1 MRMTMLTENPQA
13 GTPHTRLDER
23 KAASAAAS
31 GRTSRRG
38 WRRSGQ
44 LIALV
49 LCAVGWTTVGRADP
63 EDVVTFDTSTG
74 DITHSQPFGAD
85 VKSIVKD
92 GDGTLTLT
100 VASPDFPATS
110 SVEVRKGT
118 LKIQHADALG
128 PSLGVTGALAAPIAV
143 REGATLFLNL
153 PARTSGENT
162 YPLFANHPI
171 AVGGAGVDGKGAI
184 RFEPSSYDKVCD
196 GLLGPLTLTSD
207 TTLAN
212 TARMGFV
219 PSHDAAAP
227 NGTAPFDLGGHTLT
241 LSGQSVFLHK
251 ITLQNG
257 KVRVNARAELKLE
270 AGGNVLNPDRPGEI
284 LLNGGTLGLNSVPT
298 ADGWGQNWKIVFE
311 QASTLSANA
320 AAHGFAGDV
329 VLAGAAAGTL
339 DVAAGGRLSF
349 LGGTYGG
356 SKTLFG
362 DGSEK
367 PRTGTV
373 TFKSATVSNDVM
385 VSRGVGATFDGGSL
399 DVGQFQVG
407 TEGTFRNG
415 ATNVFCNGVRVN
427 VRPEGG
433 YYWNVQSVNQLG
445 ALVFSNSTVS
455 AGGSTTKMIRLA
467 VDGSETRGLVRIEEG
482 ASLDLSIGNVAN
494 RGRGLVVQNGGAVT
508 NRCRTEIGGFSR
520 LNDLTTICKGRG
532 FYALNGGEWS
542 FARESL
548 SLGGSR
554 GGRGWLIQTGGRL
567 VYGPDIRPWLSL
579 RKVGY
584 GEYALLGGVFV
595 CERAGGELALSESGN
610 EADILDGSSVGV
622 LTLAGAE
629 TAFRTKGWLATLST
643 NASETVV
650 NVREGA
656 TLSAQALKCRT
667 AEGAAAD
674 AYPEAKVFVNLDG
687 GVIRP
692 AGGASLDAAFFSGSR
707 KPDAVTLYDGGVVF
721 DTAERLDA
729 GGAPVDVTL
738 GVALKKATG
747 KGLATISLPTDEA
760 FAREEYLTPARV
772 HIASSG
778 NGRYA
783 TALAVFDGNA
793 MTLTGVRVT
802 SPGCDYDEATTT
814 VEIESATNNNVRFAC
829 AFTLK
834 DNAGTG
840 GVTKRGAG
848 RWTLDAA
855 DDFGGDVTVEGGELA
870 LPGDASLAG
879 RKIRLTCAA
888 LFGDGVLSCAGTLD
902 VTGTSLEIVDPE
914 NLPSYADRRRALFLS
929 AAKLVGKLSL
939 AADYGK
945 FSLTQ
950 SSGRCR
956 FGFAR
961 GIAVIIR

>member
-1 MRMTMLTENPQA
+1 MSVSDYKYLSS
-13 GTPHTRLDER
+13 LR
-23 KAASAAAS
+23 KAMTFCLFGGAIALSGGAAA
-31 GRTSRRG
+31 G
-38 WRRSGQ
+38 
-44 LIALV
+44 
-49 LCAVGWTTVGRADP
+49 VGEMVADG
-63 EDVVTFDTSTG
+63 VMMFDTSTG
-74 DITHSQPFGAD
+74 DITHSQPFGAG

-100 VASPDFPATS
+100 VASQDFPASS

-128 PSLGVTGALAAPIAV
+128 PSLGKADASAAPIMV
-143 REGATLFLNL
+143 KEGTTLFLNL

-171 AVGGAGVDGKGAI
+171 KVGGSGVGGNGAI
-184 RFEPSSYDKVCD
+184 RFEPSSSDKVCD

-219 PSHDAAAP
+219 PSTDGAAP
-227 NGTAPFDLGGHTLT
+227 NGTAPFDLGDYTLT
-241 LSGQSVFLHK
+241 LAGQSVFLHK
-251 ITLQNG
+251 ITLKNG
-257 KVRVNARAELKLE
+257 KVRVNAKAELKLE
-270 AGGNVLNPDRPGEI
+270 AGGNALDPDLPGEI

-298 ADGWGQNWKIVFE
+298 ADDWGKNWKIVFE

-320 AAHGFAGDV
+320 ATHGFAGDV
-329 VLAGAAAGTL
+329 VLAGATAGTL
-339 DVAAGGRLSF
+339 DVAAGGQLAF
-349 LGGTYGG
+349 IGGTYGG
-356 SKTLFG
+356 YKTLFG
-362 DGSEK
+362 LENN
-367 PRTGTV
+367 PRTGAV
-373 TFKSATVSNDVM
+373 TFKGATVSNDVM

-407 TEGTFRNG
+407 TEGSFKNG
-415 ATNVFCNGVRVN
+415 ATNVFCGGVRVN

-467 VDGSETRGLVRIEEG
+467 VDGSETRGLVKIEEG
-482 ASLDLSIGNVAN
+482 ASVDLSIGNVAN

-508 NRCRTEIGGFSR
+508 NRCRAEIGGFSR
-520 LNDLTTICKGRG
+520 LDDLTTLVKGRG

-548 SLGGSR
+548 SLGGFR
-554 GGRGWLIQTGGRL
+554 GGRGWLVQTGGRL
-567 VYGPDIRPWLSL
+567 VYAPESLPLLSL
-579 RKVGY
+579 RTVGY
-584 GEYALLGGVFV
+584 GEYALLGGEFV
-595 CERAGGELALSESGN
+595 SEHPTELQLSASGVES
-610 EADILDGSSVGV
+610 EIIDGTSAGV
-622 LTLAGAE
+622 LTLTGEGTRFA
-629 TAFRTKGWLATLST
+629 TKGWLATYST
-643 NASETVV
+643 NTAETVV
-650 NVREGA
+650 NLRAGA
-656 TLSAQALKCRT
+656 TLSAQAFKCRT
-667 AEGAAAD
+667 TAGAAEN
-674 AYPEAKVFVNLDG
+674 AYPGAKVFVNLDG

-692 AGGASLDAAFFSGSR
+692 AGGASLDAAFFSSSR
-707 KPDAVTLYDGGVVF
+707 KPNAVTLYDGGVVF

-772 HIASSG
+772 HIRSTAS
-778 NGRYA
+778 GRLA
-783 TALAVFDGNA
+783 TALATFDGD
-793 MTLTGVRVT
+793 TLQLTGITVT
-802 SPGCDYDEATTT
+802 SPGCDYDEATTA

-834 DNAGTG
+834 ANAGTG

-848 RWTLDAA
+848 RWVLDAA
-855 DDFGGDVTVEGGELA
+855 DEFGGDVTVEGGELR
-870 LPGDASLAG
+870 LPGGASLAG
-879 RKIRLTCAA
+879 RRIRLTCAA
-888 LFGDGVLSCAGTLD
+888 LFGDGLVSCDGTLD
-902 VTGTSLEIVDPE
+902 VTGAVLEIVDPA
-914 NLPSYADRRRALFLS
+914 NLPDYAGHRRGTFLS
-929 AAKLVGKLSL
+929 ASALVGRLAL
-939 AADYGK
+939 AADYGN
-945 FSLTQ
+945 FTLTQ
-950 SSGRCR
+950 AGGRCR

-961 GIAVIIR
+961 GAAIVIR

>member
-1 MRMTMLTENPQA
+1 MTMTMLTENPQA
-13 GTPHTRLDER
+13 GTPHAWLDER
-23 KAASAAAS
+23 KAVSAIAP
-31 GRTSRRG
+31 RRG
-38 WRRSGQ
+38 APLRRRLGGR
-44 LIALV
+44 LVALV
-49 LCAVGWTTVGRADP
+49 LGAVGLATAGWADS
-63 EDVVTFDTSTG
+63 DGVMMFDTSTG
-74 DITHSQPFGAD
+74 DITHSQPFGAG

-100 VASPDFPATS
+100 VASPDFPASS

-128 PSLGVTGALAAPIAV
+128 PSLGKADASAAPITV
-143 REGATLFLNL
+143 KEGATLLLNL

-171 AVGGAGVDGKGAI
+171 KVGGSGVNGQGAI
-184 RFEPSSYDKVCD
+184 RFEPSSSGLVCD

-219 PSHDAAAP
+219 PSTDAAAP
-227 NGTAPFDLGGHTLT
+227 NGTAPFDLGGYTLT
-241 LSGQSVFLHK
+241 LAGQSVFLHK
-251 ITLQNG
+251 ITLKNG
-257 KVRVNARAELKLE
+257 KVRVNAKAELKLE
-270 AGGNVLNPDRPGEI
+270 AGGNALDPDLSGEI

-298 ADGWGQNWKIVFE
+298 ADGWGKNWKIVFE

-320 AAHGFAGDV
+320 AMHGFAGDV
-329 VLAGAAAGTL
+329 VLAGATAGTL
-339 DVAAGGRLSF
+339 DVAAGGQLAF
-349 LGGTYGG
+349 IGGTYGG
-356 SKTLFG
+356 NKTLLG
-362 DGSEK
+362 LENN
-367 PRTGTV
+367 PRTGLV
-373 TFKSATVSNDVM
+373 TFRGATVSNDVM
-385 VSRGVGATFDGGSL
+385 VSRGVGVTFDGGSL

-407 TEGTFRNG
+407 TEGSFKNG
-415 ATNVFCNGVRVN
+415 ATNVFCGGVRVN

-455 AGGSTTKMIRLA
+455 AGGSPTKMIRLA

-482 ASLDLSIGNVAN
+482 ASIDLSIGNVAN

-508 NRCRTEIGGFSR
+508 NRCRAEIGGFSR
-520 LNDLTTICKGRG
+520 LNDLTTLVKGRG
-532 FYALNGGEWS
+532 FYALNGGEWT
-542 FARESL
+542 FASESL
-548 SLGGSR
+548 SLGGFR
-554 GGRGWLIQTGGRL
+554 GGRGWLVQTGGRL
-567 VYGPDIRPWLSL
+567 VYGPDSRPWLSL

-584 GEYALLGGVFV
+584 GEYALLGGAFV
-595 CERAGGELALSESGN
+595 CEREGGELALSDLGN
-610 EADILDGSSVGV
+610 EADILDGTSVGV

-629 TAFRTKGWLATLST
+629 TSFRTKGWLATLST
-643 NASETVV
+643 NASEMVV

-656 TLSAQALKCRT
+656 TLVAQALKCRT
-667 AEGAAAD
+667 EEGAAAD

-692 AGGASLDAAFFSGSR
+692 AGGESLDAAFFSGSR
-707 KPDAVTLYDGGVVF
+707 KPEAVTLYDGGVVL
-721 DTAERLDA
+721 DTAERVDA
-729 GGAPVDVTL
+729 SGAPVDVTF

-747 KGLATISLPTDEA
+747 KGFASISLPTDEA

-772 HIASSG
+772 HITSSG
-778 NGRYA
+778 GGRYA
-783 TALAVFDGNA
+783 TALAMFDGNA
-793 MTLTGVRVT
+793 MKLTGIRVT
-802 SPGCDYDEATTT
+802 SPGCGYDAETT

-848 RWTLDAA
+848 RWVLDAA
-855 DDFGGDVTVEGGELA
+855 DDFGGDVTVEGGA
-870 LPGDASLAG
+870 LKFPGDASLAG

-888 LFGDGVLSCAGTLD
+888 LFGDGVLECDGTLD
-902 VTGTSLEIVDPE
+902 VTGAKLEIVDPE
-914 NLPSYADRRRALFLS
+914 NLPSYADRRRAVFVS
-929 AAKLVGKLSL
+929 AKALVGKLSL
-939 AADYGK
+939 AKAYGDGK
-945 FSLTQ
+945 FTLTQ
-950 SSGRCR
+950 SGGRCK

-961 GIAVIIR
+961 GISVIIR

>member
-1 MRMTMLTENPQA
+1 MSVSDYKYLSS
-13 GTPHTRLDER
+13 LR
-23 KAASAAAS
+23 KAMTFCLFGGAIALSGGAAA
-31 GRTSRRG
+31 GVG
-38 WRRSGQ
+38 EMVADG
-44 LIALV
+44 V
-49 LCAVGWTTVGRADP
+49 L
-63 EDVVTFDTSTG
+63 TFDTSAG

-85 VKSIVKD
+85 VQKIVKD

-128 PSLGVTGALAAPIAV
+128 PSLGVTSALAASITV
-143 REGATLFLNL
+143 KEGATLLLNL

-171 AVGGAGVDGKGAI
+171 AVGGAGVGGNGAI
-184 RFEPSSYDKVCD
+184 RFEPSSSDKVCD

-227 NGTAPFDLGGHTLT
+227 DGTAALDLGGHTLT
-241 LSGQSVFLHK
+241 LAGQSVFLHK

-270 AGGNVLNPDRPGEI
+270 AGGNVLDPDLPGEI

-298 ADGWGQNWKIVFE
+298 GDGWGRNWKIVFE
-311 QASTLSANA
+311 QPSTLSANA
-320 AAHGFAGDV
+320 ATHGFAGDV

-339 DVAAGGRLSF
+339 DVAAGGQLAF

-356 SKTLFG
+356 CKTLFG
-362 DGSEK
+362 DGSDK
-367 PRTGTV
+367 PRAGMV
-373 TFKSATVSNDVM
+373 TFREATVSNDVM

-407 TEGTFRNG
+407 TEGTFKNG
-415 ATNVFCNGVRVN
+415 ATNVFCGGVRVN

-445 ALVFSNSTVS
+445 ALVFSNSAVS

-467 VDGSETRGLVRIEEG
+467 VDGSETRGLVKIEEG

-508 NRCRTEIGGFSR
+508 NRCRAEIGGFSR
-520 LNDLTTICKGRG
+520 LSDLTTTCKGRG
-532 FYALNGGEWS
+532 LYALNGGEWS

-554 GGRGWLIQTGGRL
+554 GGRGWLVQTGGRL
-567 VYGPDIRPWLSL
+567 VYGPDSRPWLSL

-584 GEYALLGGVFV
+584 GEYALLGGEFV
-595 CERAGGELALSESGN
+595 SEHPTEFQLSASGVES
-610 EADILDGSSVGV
+610 EIIDGTSAGV
-622 LTLAGAE
+622 LTLTGEGTRFA
-629 TAFRTKGWLATLST
+629 TKGWLATYST
-643 NASETVV
+643 NTAETVV
-650 NVREGA
+650 NLRAGA
-656 TLSAQALKCRT
+656 TLSAQAFKCRT
-667 AEGAAAD
+667 TAGAAEN
-674 AYPEAKVFVNLDG
+674 AYPGAKVFVNLDG

-692 AGGASLDAAFFSGSR
+692 AGGASLDAAFFSSSR
-707 KPDAVTLYDGGVVF
+707 KPNAVTLYDGGVVF
-721 DTAERLDA
+721 DTSDRTLADGTRPDA
-729 GGAPVDVTL
+729 TLGAPL
-738 GVALKKATG
+738 RKATG
-747 KGLATISLPTDEA
+747 KGLATVSLPTDAA
-760 FAREEYLTPARV
+760 FAREKYLSPARV
-772 HIASSG
+772 HIRSTAS
-778 NGRYA
+778 GRLA
-783 TALAVFDGNA
+783 TALATFDGD
-793 MTLTGVRVT
+793 TLQLTGITVT
-802 SPGCDYDEATTT
+802 SPGCDYDEATTA

-834 DNAGTG
+834 ANAGTG

-848 RWTLDAA
+848 RWVLDAA
-855 DDFGGDVTVEGGELA
+855 DEFGGDVTVEGGELR
-870 LPGDASLAG
+870 LPGGASLAG
-879 RKIRLTCAA
+879 RRIRLTCAA
-888 LFGDGVLSCAGTLD
+888 LFGDGVLACAGTLD
-902 VTGTSLEIVDPE
+902 VTGALLEIVDPE
-914 NLPSYADRRRALFLS
+914 NLPNYADRRRGLFLS
-929 AAKLVGKLSL
+929 ASALVGRLAL
-939 AADYGK
+939 AADYGN
-945 FSLTQ
+945 FTLTQ
-950 SSGRCR
+950 AGGRCR

-961 GIAVIIR
+961 GAAIVIR